1 MRVSLSPFGEGVEQ
15 AEATASRLGCAIF
28 KCKQMHLLELIQ
40 FKRFGSLLSITQCIF
55 LHYSSTQRNHHT
67 LEKEDPEDLP

>member
-1 MRVSLSPFGEGVEQ
+1 MCVSLSPFGEGVGE
-15 AEATASRLGCAIF
+15 AEATVSHLGCAIF

-40 FKRFGSLLSITQCIF
+40 FKHFGSLLSIT
-55 LHYSSTQRNHHT
+55 YSMHLFTLLQYNHHT